1 VSGPASSYS
10 QITTETR
17 QAIWRHS
24 GADPTVSAYMICR
37 AALLFIMGVRGR
49 QRAAELAYAL
59 ADEFA
64 TADAP
69 K

>member
-1 VSGPASSYS
+1 
-10 QITTETR
+10 
-17 QAIWRHS
+17 
-24 GADPTVSAYMICR
+24 MICR

-49 QRAAELAYAL
+49 HKASELAYAL